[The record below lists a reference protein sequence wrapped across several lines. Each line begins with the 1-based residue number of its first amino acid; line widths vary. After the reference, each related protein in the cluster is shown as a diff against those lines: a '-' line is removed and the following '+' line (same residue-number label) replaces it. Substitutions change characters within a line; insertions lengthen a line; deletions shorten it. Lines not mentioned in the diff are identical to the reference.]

1 LLSISRLKV
10 KSLPRSPH
18 YLHSARF
25 RLQSSDLRA
34 AFLELRLVESHP
46 TVIIPLDDRVF
57 FVSSLHCAEFSRWLS
72 EVAHSLNAIPGFE
85 FVIARD
91 RLGEAWFPGA
101 V

>member
-1 LLSISRLKV
+1 M
-10 KSLPRSPH
+10 
-18 YLHSARF
+18 
-25 RLQSSDLRA
+25 
-34 AFLELRLVESHP
+34 ESHP

-57 FVSSLHCAEFSRWLS
+57 FVSSFHCAEFSRWLS

>member
-1 LLSISRLKV
+1 VDRCKLNIPAV
-10 KSLPRSPH
+10 SPH

-85 FVIARD
+85 FLIARD

>member
-1 LLSISRLKV
+1 VDRCKLNIPAV
-10 KSLPRSPH
+10 SPH

-57 FVSSLHCAEFSRWLS
+57 FVSSFHCAEFSRWLS